1 MTFAKNR
8 KPKTEKPQKNL
19 RIFLTG
25 VGGQGTLL
33 ASRLLGEAAL
43 AAGYNPMVSETHGMA
58 QRGGIVVSTVVLG
71 DLQSPLISPGEA
83 DIVLGFEAL
92 EAFRAMDRCHAQTLV
107 IANTATLVPYPVA
120 IGQARYPSVEQMFQ
134 RLAEQ
139 VGALLAFDAGALAQ
153 QAGSPLAVNMVLLGA
168 LAASECLPIAAQDI
182 LGVIR
187 TRTKEKFLASNLQ
200 AFELGAAAARDASN
214 WQRR

>member
-1 MTFAKNR
+1 M
-8 KPKTEKPQKNL
+8 
-19 RIFLTG
+19 
-25 VGGQGTLL
+25 GGQGTLL

-92 EAFRAMDRCHAQTLV
+92 EAFRALDRCHAKTLV

-120 IGQARYPSVEQMFQ
+120 IGQARYPSVAQMFH

-168 LAASECLPIAAQDI
+168 LAATDSCRLPRGHPVGDPHPHQGKI
-182 LGVIR
+182 LGLES
-187 TRTKEKFLASNLQ
+187 K
-200 AFELGAAAARDASN
+200 AFELGG
-214 WQRR
+214 RRPGTPATGAGVDFRVISRLCRGAPRPRRI